1 MSNQRIKQ
9 CGVKFLSEYTEGK
22 KEFNA
27 SEIYGGLRMIAILE
41 ASLLSE
47 ESNLPDQDINRSFYD
62 FFNPFVESD
71 CNESEDES
79 EDNSA
84 ETYMQSTEDNS
95 ESSLQAAVESK
106 KTRKTRSV
114 WNKEFIAEFK
124 PEIRNFFKATKQISQ
139 NGVFEFFELNF
150 ESKLKDSD
158 KLKVG
163 KGREFWKNKLAE
175 NIHTWFV
182 KQEKCLTYANG
193 VYYYNEPVQN
203 LQTSMEM

>member
-27 SEIYGGLRMIAILE
+27 SEIYGGLRMITILE
-41 ASLLSE
+41 ASLFSE
-47 ESNLPDQDINRSFYD
+47 ESNLPDQDIDKSFYD

-71 CNESEDES
+71 CNESEDDSVETYTQSTGDNTESSVLAVAES
-79 EDNSA
+79 E
-84 ETYMQSTEDNS
+84 
-95 ESSLQAAVESK
+95 

-124 PEIRNFFKATKQISQ
+124 PELRNFFKATKQISE
-139 NGVFEFFELNF
+139 NGVFEYFELNF
-150 ESKLKDSD
+150 GNKLKDSD
-158 KLKVG
+158 KLKEG
-163 KGREFWKNKLAE
+163 KGREFWKNKLAD
-175 NIHTWFV
+175 NIHSWFV
-182 KQEKCLTYANG
+182 KQEKCLRYVDG

-203 LQTSMEM
+203 LQTSLEM

>member
-1 MSNQRIKQ
+1 MSNQRISQ
-9 CGVKFLSEYTEGK
+9 CGVKFLSEYTDGK
-22 KEFNA
+22 RQFNA

-41 ASLLSE
+41 ASLFSE
-47 ESNLPDQDINRSFYD
+47 ESNLPDQDIDRSVYD
-62 FFNPFVESD
+62 VFNLLVESD
-71 CNESEDES
+71 SNESED
-79 EDNSA
+79 DSA
-84 ETYMQSTEDNS
+84 ETSTQSTEDNS
-95 ESSLQAAVESK
+95 ESSSQAVVESE

-114 WNKEFIAEFK
+114 WTKEFIAEFK
-124 PEIRNFFKATKQISQ
+124 PELRNFFKATKQISQ

-150 ESKLKDSD
+150 GSKLKDSD

-175 NIHTWFV
+175 NIHSWFV
-182 KQEKCLTYANG
+182 KQEKCLRYVDG